1 VPSVKPSPGPN
12 ARAEILQIL
21 KSLLTGE
28 VESCETKN
36 GNDIIKT
43 VSGEP
48 PAEEVYHYATA
59 GVVGNGSFGVV
70 FQATCLET
78 SETVR
83 APLAMWVAL
92 NPGLKAQLPDQI
104 NMAASPPV
112 CQAALVANISAA
124 SCKQRR
130 TRQTCGSLYLPAS
143 HALKH
148 ASDAS
153 ARVCR
158 WPSRRCCK
166 TKDSRIESCK
176 SSA

>member
-1 VPSVKPSPGPN
+1 VKPSPGPN
-12 ARAEILQIL
+12 ARAAILQIL

-83 APLAMWVAL
+83 APLRRGPNQVGCAEPRFEAPL
-92 NPGLKAQLPDQI
+92 RDRI
-104 NMAASPPV
+104 TMAAS
-112 CQAALVANISAA
+112 A
-124 SCKQRR
+124 S
-130 TRQTCGSLYLPAS
+130 
-143 HALKH
+143 
-148 ASDAS
+148 
-153 ARVCR
+153 V
-158 WPSRRCCK
+158 
-166 TKDSRIESCK
+166 
-176 SSA
+176 SSGCDRE